1 MKPDT
6 DFEKAPPAIDL
17 LYPSNEKREEARK
30 RRNKLPPQIDDL
42 ISDMMLDTLAKL
54 ICNSN
59 AYKMQQILTELCT
72 DIETINYR
80 LDIIDDL
87 LAMPELVDTL
97 KKIVRIMIDN
107 DKGNIYG
114 LLTPD
119 SFTTLDSAV
128 TAFEA
133 YIQCID
139 YMHTFDQKRGGSAK
153 SAGVRKM
160 LDFFERCYNDKHY
173 KSLCEDIKELRE
185 KIKGRIKSVLVAINL
200 DEALVPISAGIV
212 EILDKEY
219 TKKPTVLDRIIYH
232 GAKFNDNNVI
242 GGLRERYEYEGNDKN
257 SKDRIVNAS
266 EKALFAEL
274 DKYTKKYVELI
285 DEALDEYRAIGF
297 KDVYSIEYQLDY
309 YTGIIAMIKNVRA
322 KGLEMCRP
330 KLLPASERRAV
341 IKGIFDPVYFSEAA
355 VYNLSHKEKRE
366 VITNDISLT
375 PEKGFYILTGANNG
389 GKTTFVRAVG
399 LCQIMAQAGL
409 YVPAGECEISVC
421 DMVYTHFP
429 KEEQKG
435 IDASRFTTEI
445 KQFKEISEVIT
456 NKSLILMN
464 ESIQSTTPRECVDIA
479 VSLVDIFAVLGVRG
493 VFATHLVDIAPKA
506 LKLNTT
512 EKLNTGIESITVC
525 VEESTGRRLYRIA
538 EGLPA
543 DTSYAGTIFE
553 KFGLDLEA
561 LKKRARQMND

>member
-87 LAMPELVDTL
+87 LSMPELVDTL

-366 VITNDISLT
+366 VVTNDISLT

>member
-6 DFEKAPPAIDL
+6 DFEKSPPAIDL

-114 LLTPD
+114 ILTPD

-139 YMHTFDQKRGGSAK
+139 YMHTFDQKRGGSAR

-242 GGLRERYEYEGNDKN
+242 GGLRERYVYEGNDKN

-366 VITNDISLT
+366 VVTNDISLT

>member
-6 DFEKAPPAIDL
+6 DFEKSPPAIDL

-285 DEALDEYRAIGF
+285 DEALDEYKAIGF